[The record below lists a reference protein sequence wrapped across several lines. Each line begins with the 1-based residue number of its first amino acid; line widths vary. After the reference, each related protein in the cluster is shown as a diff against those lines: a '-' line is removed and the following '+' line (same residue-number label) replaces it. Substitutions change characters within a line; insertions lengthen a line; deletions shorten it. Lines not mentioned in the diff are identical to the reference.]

1 MKKLLLTTILA
12 FPLAMGP
19 AFAQDTNSDATTQD
33 ETVQVPDATTDAT
46 DDAATDM
53 DTDAGDAADTDAAD
67 TDDSAVDG
75 AADIDDGAMDAD
87 TGAADDPAAT
97 DMDATDTIDEPGDV
111 PITDAPAADDTDA
124 MDAADEDAVVV
135 DDDKVVREQSTDELR
150 LKWVTG
156 ATVLSPDGEKIG
168 AISDL
173 ILDKESGQMV
183 AAVVGVGGFLGIGEK
198 KIALPWDRLTID
210 YDANEVSSDLT
221 RDEADAAPEYAF
233 RDREDAPAPV
243 MDTMDTAPASMP

>member
-12 FPLAMGP
+12 FPLAMSP
-19 AFAQDTNSDATTQD
+19 ALAQQDTDADAATQD
-33 ETVQVPDATTDAT
+33 ETLPVPDATIDAT
-46 DDAATDM
+46 DDAA
-53 DTDAGDAADTDAAD
+53 ADTDAAGD
-67 TDDSAVDG
+67 VGADDMDA
-75 AADIDDGAMDAD
+75 DDGAIDAD
-87 TGAADDPAAT
+87 PGVADDPAAT
-97 DMDATDTIDEPGDV
+97 DMDATDSIDETGDV
-111 PITDAPAADDTDA
+111 PITDDPAGDEADA

-135 DDDKVVREQSTDELR
+135 DDDKVVREQSMDELR

-198 KIALPWDRLTID
+198 KIALPWDRLHID

-221 RDEADAAPEYAF
+221 REEADAAPEYSF
-233 RDREDAPAPV
+233 RDREDAPAPA
-243 MDTMDTAPASMP
+243 MDTMDTAPAAMP